1 MDAVKGEK
9 SFIKLEDGRVLDVIE
24 ILGRP
29 ITLQDV
35 IVALYIGEENFEKA
49 SYIAGTDWEKLYF
62 KSHFTGEIFIYNLS
76 KPFSEQSDEFYQ
88 WCAEQLWY
96 NS

>member
-49 SYIAGTDWEKLYF
+49 SYIAGTD
-62 KSHFTGEIFIYNLS
+62 
-76 KPFSEQSDEFYQ
+76 
-88 WCAEQLWY
+88 
-96 NS
+96 